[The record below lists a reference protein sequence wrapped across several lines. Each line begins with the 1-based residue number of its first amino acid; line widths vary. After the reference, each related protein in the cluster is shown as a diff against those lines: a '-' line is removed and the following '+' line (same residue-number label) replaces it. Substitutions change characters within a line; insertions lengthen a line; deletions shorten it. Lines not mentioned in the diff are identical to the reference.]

1 MTLVNKDSRKDLRD
15 VLLSSIFFFLSYA
28 PSPFGFFIYIALI
41 PQINLCRRHKPLMA
55 ISYGYLIGLIVN
67 FVTLYW
73 LFFYAGLGFSIIV
86 ILNALQFAIFAGT
99 LSYLFDKNQKLAFIS
114 FPFLWTFL
122 EYIRQFGDLAFNW
135 LNIAHTQSYYLYLI
149 QYIEFTG
156 ISGVVLWICFIN
168 LSLYFIWAYRRNM
181 ILMLKWGLSLFLLFL
196 IPLVYGFSQLTGYP
210 SADGISVSYVQPNI
224 QPQLKWSEAFQ
235 RKNLQI
241 LMTNTDS
248 ILVTDPDLVIW
259 PETSIPYYLK
269 SKKSEYDFL
278 VRHIEEKNYYLLA
291 GTIDFS
297 QINNRRYKHN
307 AAYFFSP
314 GDSAVS
320 IYRKLLLV
328 PVEEA
333 YPYEKYLPEWIIGS
347 AGKSL
352 MPGDKPVSFTLRITP
367 YHVQYNGEDWQVLG
381 KKETKKSYKIATVI
395 CYESVFPN
403 IVQQFFRQ
411 GSEMLVIISNDAWFG
426 NTSQPFQHLQ
436 SAVFRAIEQ
445 RTSVIRCANTG
456 ISSFIDPYGR
466 HFYDS
471 NISER
476 AMAQKIM
483 PMRQKDTF
491 YTQNGD
497 LIGIFSGILLFS
509 FLILTARFPK
519 KIFFL

>member
-1 MTLVNKDSRKDLRD
+1 MESRLTLVNKDSGKDLRD
-15 VLLSSIFFFLSYA
+15 VLLSSIFFVLSYA

-41 PQINLCRRHKPLMA
+41 PQINLCQRHKPLLA

-86 ILNALQFAIFAGT
+86 ILNALQFAVFAGI
-99 LSYLFDKNQKLAFIS
+99 LSYLFDKNKKLALIS

-149 QYIEFTG
+149 QYVEFTG
-156 ISGVVLWICFIN
+156 LSGVVLWVCFIN
-168 LSLYFIWAYRRNM
+168 ISLYFIWIYRRNT
-181 ILMLKWGLSLFLLFL
+181 IRMLKWGLSLFLLFL
-196 IPLVYGFSQLTGYP
+196 IPLVYGFSQLTGNY
-210 SADGISVSYVQPNI
+210 SADGISVSYVQPNV

-241 LMTNTDS
+241 LMTSTDS
-248 ILVTDPDLVIW
+248 LLITSPDLVIW
-259 PETSIPYYLK
+259 PETSIPYYLR
-269 SKKSEYDFL
+269 SKKNDYDFL
-278 VRHIEEKNYYLLA
+278 IRHVTEKNYHLLT

-297 QINNRRYKHN
+297 PINHRRFKYN

-314 GDSAVS
+314 GDSSVS

-328 PVEEA
+328 PVAEA
-333 YPYEKYLPEWIIGS
+333 FPYERYLPEWMIGS
-347 AGKSL
+347 AEQSL
-352 MPGDKPVSFTLRITP
+352 TPGDKPVSFTLHTRP
-367 YHVQYNGEDWQVLG
+367 YHMQYNGEDWQVLG
-381 KKETKKSYKIATVI
+381 KKETKRSYKISTVI

-403 IVQQFFRQ
+403 IVQQFFRK

-426 NTSQPFQHLQ
+426 NTSQPYQHLQ

-466 HFYDS
+466 HFYNS

-476 AMAQKIM
+476 ALAQKIM
-483 PMRQKDTF
+483 PMRQKNTF
-491 YTQNGD
+491 YSQYGD

-509 FLILTARFPK
+509 FLILTARFPE
-519 KIFFL
+519 